1 MKHKDKIYCA
11 LDFTNLIT
19 ALRFVEKIS
28 SHIGGIKVG
37 LEFFMKNGFD
47 GVKKISESG
56 LPIFLDLKLND
67 IPNTVKKA
75 AENLFELSPE
85 FLSVHINGGI
95 EMLREI
101 ISIKK
106 KTKILGVSMLTSLDN
121 SDLKSF
127 GLNINSKEYVENLFK
142 IGLDAGIDGIVCS
155 AHEVPSLKNILK
167 NQKFVF
173 VTPGIRLQNDSIN
186 DQKRIVTPGNAIKLG
201 SSILIVGRS
210 ITQSDNPIEKIKQIY
225 ESIEVELAS

>member
-11 LDFTNLIT
+11 LDFTNLRT

-28 SHIGGIKVG
+28 FHIGGIKVG

-47 GVKKISESG
+47 GVKKIREFG

-101 ISIKK
+101 VSIKK
-106 KTKILGVSMLTSLDN
+106 NTKILGVSMLTSLDN
-121 SDLKSF
+121 SDLNSF
-127 GLNINSKEYVENLFK
+127 GLNINIKEYVENLFK
-142 IGLDAGIDGIVCS
+142 IGLEAGIDGIVCS
-155 AHEVPSLKNILK
+155 AHEVPDLKNILK
-167 NQKFVF
+167 NQKFIF
-173 VTPGIRLQNDSIN
+173 VTPGIRLQKDSIN

-201 SSILIVGRS
+201 SSVLIVGRS
-210 ITQSDNPIEKIKQIY
+210 ITQADNPIEKIKQIY

>member
-1 MKHKDKIYCA
+1 MKHKNKIYCA
-11 LDFTNLIT
+11 IDFTNLRT
-19 ALRFVEKIS
+19 ALSFVEKIS

-37 LEFFMKNGFD
+37 LEFFMKNGFN
-47 GVKKISESG
+47 GVKKISEFG

-101 ISIKK
+101 VSIKK
-106 KTKILGVSMLTSLDN
+106 NTKILGVSMLTSLDN
-121 SDLKSF
+121 SDLNSF
-127 GLNINSKEYVENLFK
+127 GFNINSKEYVENLFK

-155 AHEVPSLKNILK
+155 AQEVPNLKNILK
-167 NQKFVF
+167 NQKFFF
-173 VTPGIRLQNDSIN
+173 VTPGIRLHKDSIN

-201 SSILIVGRS
+201 SSVLIIGRS
-210 ITQSDNPIEKIKQIY
+210 ITQADNPIEKIKQIY